1 MKKSLALKLQ
11 YRAEEVAKKFS
22 NFDREKNHNNET
34 FELVII
40 RPLSDY
46 TAAVIYEKDTGKR
59 AIAFFYYVDSGQDG
73 YWGYFFPKDSH
84 LLGMSDFS
92 RFKQEIEEFNFD
104 KNEVIKR

>member
-59 AIAFFYYVDSGQDG
+59 AIAFFYYVDSGQLCVAD
-73 YWGYFFPKDSH
+73 DSH
-84 LLGMSDFS
+84 HGVARTQARQL
-92 RFKQEIEEFNFD
+92 
-104 KNEVIKR
+104 